1 MARSF
6 DGARSEAG
14 ADPTDREPEE
24 TRPFQMFDLS
34 LAVTSDADLEAVVGA
49 RPGAIMLKSISF
61 LDEHC
66 RQFLA
71 SSPFAVIG
79 TTTGD
84 GALQTIALGGM
95 PGLAV
100 PRSDTVLELGDVSG
114 SDVVDGAPS
123 GLIALVP
130 GYGETLRINGRLRV
144 DADTAAIEVEE
155 ALLHCAKAILRSEL
169 WSTPG
174 TSALPDDAA
183 QPPDAAAF
191 LAAAPFVMLASTDAD
206 GHTDMS
212 PRGDPPG
219 LICQID
225 DTTIAIADRPGNRRT
240 DTLHNLM
247 DDPRI
252 ALLAIQPGS
261 HRVAEVRGTARAC
274 VDRTLLESMRV
285 RDRTPKVALVIDVEH
300 RELREEP
307 ALVAAALWD
316 PSRRVVDGTLP
327 WAATIWADH
336 VRRNTDSS
344 TGAKL
349 ARRLV
354 NKRAIAAGVAY
365 DYRTNL

>member
-1 MARSF
+1 
-6 DGARSEAG
+6 
-14 ADPTDREPEE
+14 
-24 TRPFQMFDLS
+24 MFDLS
-34 LAVTSDADLEAVVGA
+34 PVVTCDADLEAVVGA
-49 RPGAIMLKSISF
+49 RPGAIMLKSIRF

-71 SSPFAVIG
+71 CSPYAVIG

-84 GALQTIALGGM
+84 GALQTIALGGR

-100 PRSDTVLELGDVSG
+100 PRSDTALELGDVSG
-114 SDVVDGAPS
+114 NDVVDGAPA

-130 GYGETLRINGRLRV
+130 GYGETLRINGRLRLS
-144 DADTAAIEVEE
+144 DNIATLELEE
-155 ALLHCAKAILRSEL
+155 ALLHCAKAIMRSEL
-169 WSTPG
+169 WTTRGTPAPSDDMG
-174 TSALPDDAA
+174 LPA
-183 QPPDAAAF
+183 AAAF
-191 LAAAPFVMLASTDAD
+191 LADVPFVVLVSTDAD
-206 GHTDMS
+206 GHTDVS
-212 PRGDPPG
+212 PRGDLPG

-225 DTTIAIADRPGNRRT
+225 DATIAIADRPGNRRT

-252 ALLAIQPGS
+252 ALLGMKPGS
-261 HRVAEVRGTARAC
+261 CQVAEIRGTARVC
-274 VDRTLLESMRV
+274 TDRALLESMRL

-307 ALVAAALWD
+307 ALAAAAFWD
-316 PSRRVVDGTLP
+316 TRRRIVDGTLP
-327 WAATIWADH
+327 RAATIWADH

-354 NKRAIAAGVAY
+354 NKTAIAAGVAY